1 MGNTAVSLAELWFNE
16 NNMPKA
22 YYDNEI
28 GHMMQTQLAK
38 SSMADNIL
46 Y

>member
-1 MGNTAVSLAELWFNE
+1 MGNAALSLVELWFNE
-16 NNMPKA
+16 NNMPEA
-22 YYDNEI
+22 HYDNEI
-28 GHMMQTQLAK
+28 GHVMKTQLGK